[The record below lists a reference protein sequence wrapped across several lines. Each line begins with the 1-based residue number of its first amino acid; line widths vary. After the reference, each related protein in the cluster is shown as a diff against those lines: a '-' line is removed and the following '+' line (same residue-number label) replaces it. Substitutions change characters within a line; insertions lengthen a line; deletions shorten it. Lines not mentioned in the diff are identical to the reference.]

1 MVRAVDALMFET
13 RDARMAYRFG
23 VTTATSSLAK
33 PHRLYESDDSM
44 IWGTS
49 TTFSTA
55 AMHALEPGAIVQTET
70 ALHIRITRPRFDV
83 HSPATSVSS
92 QLATLRRLLYG
103 WESRDTDTG
112 LMFRKAAEGVIPL
125 VVEVHNADI
134 MASLIILKAEVNAKI
149 GGQMRMVFVGA
160 TEAWLLAKE
169 LSEARV
175 GVILTSLKPIAATW
189 DQRRILPGPPLT
201 NQTTLGILLESGV
214 AVGIGIEH
222 PQLAIET
229 RFQISQAFHDSVPFL
244 TPREAYG
251 LATTNLE
258 RLLGVKGIDP
268 ESADLVAFDGGSAFN
283 FTSKAVA
290 VISPQRGVVDVL

>member
-1 MVRAVDALMFET
+1 MLSEFFFWISSLLFNIVY
-13 RDARMAYRFG
+13 RMAYRFG

-112 LMFRKAAEGVIPL
+112 LMFRKAAE
-125 VVEVHNADI
+125 
-134 MASLIILKAEVNAKI
+134 
-149 GGQMRMVFVGA
+149 VFFFRFL
-160 TEAWLLAKE
+160 WL
-169 LSEARV
+169 
-175 GVILTSLKPIAATW
+175 T
-189 DQRRILPGPPLT
+189 
-201 NQTTLGILLESGV
+201 
-214 AVGIGIEH
+214 
-222 PQLAIET
+222 
-229 RFQISQAFHDSVPFL
+229 
-244 TPREAYG
+244 
-251 LATTNLE
+251 
-258 RLLGVKGIDP
+258 
-268 ESADLVAFDGGSAFN
+268 
-283 FTSKAVA
+283 
-290 VISPQRGVVDVL
+290 